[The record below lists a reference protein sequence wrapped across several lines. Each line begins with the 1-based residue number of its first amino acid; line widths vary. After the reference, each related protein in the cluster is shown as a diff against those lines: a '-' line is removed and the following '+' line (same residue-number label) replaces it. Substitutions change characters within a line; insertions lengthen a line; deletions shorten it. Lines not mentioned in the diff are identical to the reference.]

1 MKLDFD
7 FKDLDKWE
15 NFYKLYK
22 AIHELK
28 LVGKVEIKETYK
40 GYHVYASYVTDPD
53 KELNLRYYFG
63 DDPIRI
69 AYDEERLRQ
78 APHLFDVLYRHK
90 ITGKVVATR
99 KGLLILTD
107 EKYDEVQVNE

>member
-15 NFYKLYK
+15 NFYRLYK
-22 AIHELK
+22 AIYELK
-28 LVGKVEIKETYK
+28 LVGEVEIKETYK
-40 GYHVYASYVTDPD
+40 GYHVYSSYETDPD

-63 DDPIRI
+63 DDSIRI

-78 APHLFDVLYRHK
+78 APHLFDVLYKHK
-90 ITGKVVATR
+90 TTGKIVVWSRRILIITG
-99 KGLLILTD
+99 
-107 EKYDEVQVNE
+107 EKYDELQVNG